1 MADSAAASA
10 SARLMVVPPNYYW
23 EAEPK
28 RNLHSLYPGAPSRV
42 AWVVTLSEG
51 DGYKQFWMDAGD
63 GSLLGGT
70 QTKGAGGPETPPSA
84 AGQARP
90 SGAAGGVMS
99 SARARILLGSGLG
112 LLVLIGA
119 LFALRLRRAR

>member
-1 MADSAAASA
+1 MTESAAAAA
-10 SARLMVVPPNYYW
+10 SARLMVVQLNGRW
-23 EAEPK
+23 D
-28 RNLHSLYPGAPSRV
+28 PGAPSRV

-63 GSLLGGT
+63 GSLLGLT
-70 QTKGAGGPETPPSA
+70 EALGAGGPETPATPT
-84 AGQARP
+84 GQAGP
-90 SGAAGGVMS
+90 PGATGGIMS

-112 LLVLIGA
+112 LLALLGA